1 MLYVRQVASKNAK
14 TTHIA
19 QVEDTPAPTPA
30 PTLCGAK
37 VLPLDDPGIDPEKVA
52 WLRLCNR
59 CETQARTMQFALE
72 VVLR

>member
-1 MLYVRQVASKNAK
+1 MMYVRQIASKNAK

-19 QVEDTPAPTPA
+19 QVEDTPTSA
-30 PTLCGAK
+30 LCGAK

-72 VVLR
+72 AVLR